1 MTKSIKTYTACREL
15 MECVSCAIKSLS
27 GNWLLY
33 FLNKKCDTVACC
45 NSKHHV
51 LAVCAKLHT
60 LLHGGGFPKEIYKIQ
75 NKETIFLVHIGLMFH
90 KGSINR
96 QRRLLCNH

>member
-1 MTKSIKTYTACREL
+1 MKTYTARREL
-15 MECVSCAIKSLS
+15 MECVSCAIKSLR
-27 GNWLLY
+27 GKWLLY
-33 FLNKKCDTVACC
+33 FLHKKCDIVACC

-75 NKETIFLVHIGLMFH
+75 IKETIFLVHIGLTFY
-90 KGSINR
+90 KGPINR
-96 QRRLLCNH
+96 QCRLLSVH